1 MMSMSGLGLLK
12 ARERGEQTARLM
24 VARWLVFVQVW
35 SDLLVAVPLKTC
47 CRAGLVLLHHDVD
60 GLLLITLGYLGLCD

>member
-1 MMSMSGLGLLK
+1 MSMMSMSVLGLSK
-12 ARERGEQTARLM
+12 AREQGEQKARLQ

-47 CRAGLVLLHHDVD
+47 CTA
-60 GLLLITLGYLGLCD
+60 

>member
-1 MMSMSGLGLLK
+1 MSNVNDVDVRAGVVEGQGAGEQK
-12 ARERGEQTARLM
+12 ARLL

-47 CRAGLVLLHHDVD
+47 CTA
-60 GLLLITLGYLGLCD
+60 

>member
-1 MMSMSGLGLLK
+1 MSMMSMSVLGLSK
-12 ARERGEQTARLM
+12 ARERGEQKARLQ

-47 CRAGLVLLHHDVD
+47 CTA
-60 GLLLITLGYLGLCD
+60 

>member
-12 ARERGEQTARLM
+12 ARERGEQKARLL

-35 SDLLVAVPLKTC
+35 SDLLVVVPLKTC
-47 CRAGLVLLHHDVD
+47 CRA
-60 GLLLITLGYLGLCD
+60 